1 LVVLAKILNE
11 IRFNVSNCP
20 KCAGLRS
27 ILYDFIYLKIRT
39 LKVVLVLKK
48 IFAILRIIDVSF

>member
-1 LVVLAKILNE
+1 
-11 IRFNVSNCP
+11 
-20 KCAGLRS
+20 
-27 ILYDFIYLKIRT
+27 LYDFIYLKIRT